1 MTVVV
6 HVISYMSL
14 ITSHTAGLFILTTPF
29 LTKESSTSK
38 SKMEMDILSNAM
50 SNSYATNV
58 RHLRGKNC
66 QVYFRTQE
74 TQ

>member
-6 HVISYMSL
+6 HVISYMIP

-38 SKMEMDILSNAM
+38 SKMEMDVFKCNEQFLCN
-50 SNSYATNV
+50 
-58 RHLRGKNC
+58 
-66 QVYFRTQE
+66 
-74 TQ
+74 